1 MLALGF
7 WGLGCL
13 RAWGLGLRGLGF
25 GVWGLGL
32 SNPPPPQV
40 GNRIKDKSCWHSR
53 LLGFQLSGFYL
64 HVGFGVEGF
73 HFRVRG

>member
-32 SNPPPPQV
+32 SNPPPP
-40 GNRIKDKSCWHSR
+40 R
-53 LLGFQLSGFYL
+53 LETGLRTRVAGIRGYWASNFRASTCMLGLGL
-64 HVGFGVEGF
+64 
-73 HFRVRG
+73 RVSTLG